1 MVLTNSGK
9 TKGDKK
15 IQKLLFL
22 IYFPKKGTFFQE
34 SASFCEPI
42 TLVMNSLIV
51 HYTENDP
58 LKRSI
63 RFGSSINE
71 VAASTTDVS
80 SSLVTSS
87 SSIEIS

>member
-1 MVLTNSGK
+1 MVLTKTGK

-15 IQKLLFL
+15 MQELLFL
-22 IYFPKKGTFFQE
+22 KYFPKKKHFFQE
-34 SASFCEPI
+34 SAGFYEPI
-42 TLVMNSLIV
+42 TLVMNSLLV
-51 HYTENDP
+51 NYTENNP

-80 SSLVTSS
+80 SSLFTSS

>member
-1 MVLTNSGK
+1 MVLTKSRK

-15 IQKLLFL
+15 MQELLFL
-22 IYFPKKGTFFQE
+22 QFFPKKKHFFQE
-34 SASFCEPI
+34 SAGFCKPI
-42 TLVMNSLIV
+42 TLLMNSLIV
-51 HYTENDP
+51 HYTENNP

-63 RFGSSINE
+63 RFGSLINE

>member
-34 SASFCEPI
+34 SAGFCEPI
-42 TLVMNSLIV
+42 TLVMNSILV
-51 HYTENDP
+51 HYTENKP
-58 LKRSI
+58 QNKSI

-87 SSIEIS
+87 SSIDIS

>member
-1 MVLTNSGK
+1 MVLSKSRK

-15 IQKLLFL
+15 KQFL
-22 IYFPKKGTFFQE
+22 HFLQFFPKKKHFFQE
-34 SASFCEPI
+34 SAGFCEPI

-51 HYTENDP
+51 HYTENNP

-63 RFGSSINE
+63 RFGSLINE